1 MLNTEIQCCALYS
14 ALSRR
19 YCGPKI
25 VAEGK
30 RPEERADCRGR
41 VHCWRDTL
49 RSCFASAT
57 MIPTVV
63 RMSKASRRPLT
74 SKMANKD
81 YYKGAWLVSRLP
93 NHISNVLK
101 GTRQA
106 WLQPDLRTGPPGKHT
121 KHGGYRLIEEQV
133 RVFVA
138 PPLKDIDDCKVR
150 DCRVSRCMYR

>member
-1 MLNTEIQCCALYS
+1 
-14 ALSRR
+14 
-19 YCGPKI
+19 
-25 VAEGK
+25 
-30 RPEERADCRGR
+30 
-41 VHCWRDTL
+41 
-49 RSCFASAT
+49 

-81 YYKGAWLVSRLP
+81 YY
-93 NHISNVLK
+93 K

-138 PPLKDIDDCKVR
+138 PPLEDINNSKLKPYVAFNAKLTDDQKQDVLPSLPQGGLNGKHLLALMR
-150 DCRVSRCMYR
+150 GEVSKSDSYGAFEPANSLALDSAAATPVPSPGPSAHA